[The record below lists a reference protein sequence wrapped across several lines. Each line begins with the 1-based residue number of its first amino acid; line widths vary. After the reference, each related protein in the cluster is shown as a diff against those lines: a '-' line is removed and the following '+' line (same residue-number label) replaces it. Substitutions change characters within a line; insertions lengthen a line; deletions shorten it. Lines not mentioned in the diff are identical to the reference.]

1 MAQIPCL
8 AIVYYAI
15 NVLRNHLINC
25 QYIKK
30 RSGHFMINRWTNT
43 TIEEINHSINDLV
56 QQWNITDKDNDNI
69 FDKIVGLQIRK
80 IRLMRSTKFKKIS
93 QSKVARAIN
102 VTFQQIQKYEK
113 GHNACPHR
121 NLKKISEY
129 LDVDI
134 NYFTKPLEDNNLTFK
149 QKRREH
155 DYNNNRAWPQDRV

>member
-1 MAQIPCL
+1 
-8 AIVYYAI
+8 
-15 NVLRNHLINC
+15 
-25 QYIKK
+25 
-30 RSGHFMINRWTNT
+30 MINRWTNT
-43 TIEEINHSINDLV
+43 TIEEINHSINDLI

-93 QSKVARAIN
+93 QTKVAKAIN
-102 VTFQQIQKYEK
+102 VTFQQIQKYER

-155 DYNNNRAWPQDRV
+155 DYNNHRAWPQDRV

>member
-1 MAQIPCL
+1 
-8 AIVYYAI
+8 
-15 NVLRNHLINC
+15 
-25 QYIKK
+25 
-30 RSGHFMINRWTNT
+30 MINRWTNT

-93 QSKVARAIN
+93 QSKVAKAIN
-102 VTFQQIQKYEK
+102 VAFQQIQKYEK

-134 NYFTKPLEDNNLTFK
+134 NYFTKKKNLVFITYK
-149 QKRREH
+149 IKRREH
-155 DYNNNRAWPQDRV
+155 DYYNNRTWS